1 MAKLVNCD
9 SIAPDWQPGSLVMAR
24 SWPHRWDLQL
34 ALHVLRCEGAD
45 GASKEEMMAL
55 AALLFATVSC
65 WLLGRLCLCV
75 LVAPIAITPGT
86 SSPPPSLN
94 PVRSIV

>member
-45 GASKEEMMAL
+45 GARQEGDDGTGCASICYRFML
-55 AALLFATVSC
+55 AAWPL
-65 WLLGRLCLCV
+65 V
-75 LVAPIAITPGT
+75 LVCPC
-86 SSPPPSLN
+86 SPHCHHA
-94 PVRSIV
+94 